1 MFLIVTENCDGFFD
15 NGGNLRPLQKQKVS
29 IYSYFVFFL
38 IMCTILFFF

>member
-29 IYSYFVFFL
+29 IYSYFVFFDYVHYFV
-38 IMCTILFFF
+38 FF